1 VAVTAVAIVFWA
13 GWWGFKHVMWLTPAG
28 SNIAQVVDGAVVV
41 NETLLTP
48 PQAYRNVRITKTQM
62 SGLAHSAQL
71 KLAEFYVGD
80 RLTYWRDIARQTL
93 NANELLWGKTTAW
106 MTWWRVDWVHLGELT
121 LLPGSATAT
130 VSAEFR
136 SNRDAINRVNY
147 TYHLV
152 PSKAGW
158 RIDREDWEFQ
168 PGFGP

>member
-1 VAVTAVAIVFWA
+1 
-13 GWWGFKHVMWLTPAG
+13 MWLTPAG